1 MIQLS
6 LYAAAADYEAASGLV
21 TLAQTINRSMPNHLA
36 QETSPYLLQHA
47 NNPVDWYPWG
57 EEAFSRARAEDK
69 PVLLSIGYSAC
80 HWCHVMAHES
90 FENSEIADLMNQNF
104 INIKVDR
111 EERPDIDSIYMEAV
125 QALTGSG
132 GWPLTVFLT
141 PQGKPFFGGTYFPP
155 EDRHGIPGFPQ
166 VLRATADAY
175 RNRRSDIEQAAKELL
190 AAVSGNIKRSAVIE
204 PLTTDILDGAH
215 LAIKQNFDSQNGGFG
230 TAPKFPQPMALEF
243 LLRYSRRV
251 QNSGALEMLELTLE
265 KMAKG
270 GIYDQLGG
278 GFHRYATDSRWLVPH
293 FEKMLYDNALLSH
306 VYLHGYL
313 ATGKPLYRGIAEETL
328 DYVLREMTAPEGGF
342 YSTQDAD
349 SEGVEGKYY
358 VWTDREIIQAL
369 GEKRGKTIT
378 DYFGVTSEGN
388 FEGRNILHIAGDIMA
403 ETSREIKEARSH
415 LLKRREQRIRPGRDD
430 KVLASWNGLM
440 LASLAEAAV
449 VLEREDY
456 LSAAVGNGTFL
467 LNSMISDGYLRRS
480 YKDGV
485 AKISGYLE
493 DYALVIEGL
502 LSLHQAT
509 FGGNWLRQA
518 IRLAETMIELFW
530 DDSARTFY
538 DTGHTHE
545 NLFLRPRSIYDS
557 PLPSG
562 SSAATSV
569 LLKLAML
576 TGNER
581 FRQIASQSL
590 RSMRDVLERNPLG
603 FANWLCSLDFYL
615 STPKEIVIVGRRN
628 SRATTELLRALYS
641 VWLPNKVVAACDP
654 DDPAP
659 VSELK
664 LFEDRQMINNRP
676 TACVCEN
683 YTCKT
688 PVTDPASFTAQLR
701 QS

>member
-1 MIQLS
+1 MS
-6 LYAAAADYEAASGLV
+6 
-21 TLAQTINRSMPNHLA
+21 NHLA

-57 EEAFSRARAEDK
+57 EEAFGRARAEDK

-90 FENSEIADLMNQNF
+90 FENTEIAGLMNQNF

-111 EERPDIDSIYMEAV
+111 EERPDIDSVYMEAV

-141 PQGKPFFGGTYFPP
+141 PQGKPFYGGTYFPP
-155 EDRHGIPGFPQ
+155 EDRHGMPGFLQ
-166 VLRATADAY
+166 VLTAAAAAY
-175 RNRRSDIEQAAKELL
+175 RNRRSDIEQAVKELL
-190 AAVSGNIKRSAVIE
+190 AAVSGNIKRSAANE
-204 PLTTDILDGAH
+204 PLAADILGKAY
-215 LAIKQNFDSQNGGFG
+215 LALKQNFDVQNGGFG
-230 TAPKFPQPMALEF
+230 IAPKFPQPMALES

-251 QNSGALEMLELTLE
+251 QNSGPLEMLELTLE

-306 VYLHGYL
+306 LYLHGYL
-313 ATGKPLYRGIAEETL
+313 ATGKPLYRRIAAETL

-358 VWTDREIIQAL
+358 LWTDKEIIQAL
-369 GEKRGKTIT
+369 GEKQGKIIN

-388 FEGRNILHIAGDIMA
+388 FEGRNILHIAGDIMPGA
-403 ETSREIKEARSH
+403 SREIEEAKSH
-415 LLKRREQRIRPGRDD
+415 LLKQREQRIRPGRDD

-440 LASLAEAAV
+440 LASLAEAAG
-449 VLEREDY
+449 VLERQDY
-456 LSAAVGNGTFL
+456 LTTAMTNGAFL
-467 LNSMISDGYLRRS
+467 LNSMIADGYLRRT

-518 IRLAETMIELFW
+518 IKLAEIMIELFW
-530 DDSARTFY
+530 DDAAQTFY

-545 NLFLRPRSIYDS
+545 NLFLRPRNIYDS
-557 PLPSG
+557 PLPCG

-569 LLKLAML
+569 LLKLATL
-576 TGNER
+576 IGNER

-590 RSMRDVLERNPLG
+590 RSVRDLLERYPLG
-603 FANWLCSLDFYL
+603 FANWLCALDFYL
-615 STPKEIVIVGRRN
+615 STPKEIVIVGPRN
-628 SRATTELLRALYS
+628 STATSELLRPLYS
-641 VWLPNKVVAACDP
+641 IWLPNKVVAAYDP

-659 VSELK
+659 ILELK

-676 TACVCEN
+676 TAYVCEN

-688 PVTDPASFTAQLR
+688 PVTDPTSFTIQLR
-701 QS
+701 ES

>member
-1 MIQLS
+1 MPVLNS
-6 LYAAAADYEAASGLV
+6 
-21 TLAQTINRSMPNHLA
+21 SMPNYLA
-36 QETSPYLLQHA
+36 QETSPYLLQHV

-57 EEAFSRARAEDK
+57 EEAFSRARAENK

-90 FENSEIADLMNQNF
+90 FENTEVAGLMNQNF

-125 QALTGSG
+125 QALTGGG

-141 PQGKPFFGGTYFPP
+141 PQGKPFYGGTYFPP
-155 EDRHGIPGFPQ
+155 EDRHGMPGFPE
-166 VLRATADAY
+166 VLRAAADAY
-175 RNRRSDIEQAAKELL
+175 RNRCSDIEQAVKELL
-190 AAVSGNIKRSAVIE
+190 AAMSGHKNPKAAIE
-204 PLTTDILDGAH
+204 PLTADILGKAYMA
-215 LAIKQNFDSQNGGFG
+215 LKQDFDVQNGGFG
-230 TAPKFPQPMALEF
+230 TAPKFPQPLALEF
-243 LLRYSRRV
+243 LLRYSPRA
-251 QNSGALEMLELTLE
+251 QNSGPLEMLELTLE

-278 GFHRYATDSRWLVPH
+278 GFHRYAMDSRWLVPH

-313 ATGKPLYRGIAEETL
+313 ATGKQLYRRIAEETL

-342 YSTQDAD
+342 YSTLDAD

-358 VWTDREIIQAL
+358 LWTDREIIQAL
-369 GEKRGKTIT
+369 GEKQGKIIN
-378 DYFGVTSEGN
+378 DYFGVTPEGN
-388 FEGRNILHIAGDIMA
+388 LEGRNILHIAGDIMPG
-403 ETSREIKEARSH
+403 TSREIEEAKSN
-415 LLKRREQRIRPGRDD
+415 LLKQRGQRIRPGRDD

-440 LASLAEAAV
+440 LASLAEAAG
-449 VLEREDY
+449 VLERQDY
-456 LSAAVGNGTFL
+456 LGTAVANGTFL
-467 LNSMISDGYLRRS
+467 LNSMITDGSLRRT

-518 IRLAETMIELFW
+518 IKLAETMIELFW
-530 DDSARTFY
+530 DDAARTFY
-538 DTGHTHE
+538 DTGYMHE
-545 NLFLRPRSIYDS
+545 NLFVRPRSIYDS

-569 LLKLAML
+569 LLKLAVL
-576 TGNER
+576 AGNER

-590 RSMRDVLERNPLG
+590 QSMRDFLERYPLG
-603 FANWLCSLDFYL
+603 FANWLYDLDFYL
-615 STPKEIVIVGRRN
+615 STPKEIVIVGPRN
-628 SRATTELLRALYS
+628 NPSTSELLRALYS
-641 VWLPNKVVAACDP
+641 MWLPNKVFAAYDP
-654 DDPAP
+654 DDPTPA
-659 VSELK
+659 SELK
-664 LFEDRQMINNRP
+664 LFEDRQMINNQP
-676 TACVCEN
+676 TAYLCEN

-701 QS
+701 EG

>member
-1 MIQLS
+1 
-6 LYAAAADYEAASGLV
+6 
-21 TLAQTINRSMPNHLA
+21 MPNHLA
-36 QETSPYLLQHA
+36 QETSPYLLQHTD
-47 NNPVDWYPWG
+47 NPVDWYPWG

-69 PVLLSIGYSAC
+69 LVLLSIGYSAC

-90 FENSEIADLMNQNF
+90 FENTEIAGLMNENF

-155 EDRHGIPGFPQ
+155 EYRHGMPGFPK
-166 VLRATADAY
+166 VLRAAADAY
-175 RNRRSDIEQAAKELL
+175 RNRRSDIERAVKELL
-190 AAVSGNIKRSAVIE
+190 AAMPGHINRSAAIE
-204 PLTTDILDGAH
+204 PLTVDILGKAY
-215 LAIKQNFDSQNGGFG
+215 LALKQNFDSQNGGFG

-243 LLRYSRRV
+243 LLRYSRR
-251 QNSGALEMLELTLE
+251 NEDAGSLEMVELTLE

-278 GFHRYATDSRWLVPH
+278 GFHRYATDGRWLVPH

-313 ATGKPLYRGIAEETL
+313 ATGKQLYRRIAEETL

-358 VWTDREIIQAL
+358 LWTYDEIVQAV
-369 GEKRGKTIT
+369 GEEQGRIIK
-378 DYFGVTSEGN
+378 DYLGVTSEGN
-388 FEGRNILHIAGDIMA
+388 FKGRNILHIANGIMPRA
-403 ETSREIKEARSH
+403 SSKIEQAKIS
-415 LLKRREQRIRPGRDD
+415 LLKKRQQRVKPGRDD
-430 KVLASWNGLM
+430 KVLAAWNGLM
-440 LASLAEAAV
+440 LAGLAEAAGI
-449 VLEREDY
+449 LERQDY
-456 LSAAVGNGTFL
+456 LTAAVANGTFL
-467 LNSMISDGYLRRS
+467 LNSMISDGYLRRT

-493 DYALVIEGL
+493 DYALVIEEL
-502 LSLHQAT
+502 LSLHQST
-509 FGGNWLRQA
+509 FSGNWLRQA
-518 IRLAETMIELFW
+518 IKLAETMIELFW
-530 DDSARTFY
+530 DDAAQIFY
-538 DTGHTHE
+538 DTGNVHE
-545 NLFLRPRSIYDS
+545 NLFVRPRSIYDS

-569 LLKLAML
+569 LLQLATL
-576 TGNER
+576 AGNER

-590 RSMRDVLERNPLG
+590 RSMRDFLERYPLG
-603 FANWLCSLDFYL
+603 FANWLCALDFYL
-615 STPKEIVIVGRRN
+615 STPKEIVIVGPRN
-628 SRATTELLRALYS
+628 SPATSELLRALYS
-641 VWLPNKVVAACDP
+641 TWLPDKVVAGYDP

-659 VSELK
+659 ISELK
-664 LFEDRQMINNRP
+664 LFEDKKMINNQP
-676 TACVCEN
+676 TAYVCQN

-688 PVTDPASFTAQLR
+688 PVTDPASLSTQL
-701 QS
+701 QEG

>member
-1 MIQLS
+1 
-6 LYAAAADYEAASGLV
+6 
-21 TLAQTINRSMPNHLA
+21 MPNHLA
-36 QETSPYLLQHA
+36 QETSPYLLQHV

-57 EEAFSRARAEDK
+57 EEAFSRARAENK

-90 FENSEIADLMNQNF
+90 FENTEIAGLMNQNF

-125 QALTGSG
+125 QALTGGG

-141 PQGKPFFGGTYFPP
+141 PQGKPFYGGTYFPP
-155 EDRHGIPGFPQ
+155 EDRHGMPGFPE
-166 VLRATADAY
+166 VLRAAADAY
-175 RNRRSDIEQAAKELL
+175 RNRCSDIEQAVKELL
-190 AAVSGNIKRSAVIE
+190 AAMSGHKNPRAAIE
-204 PLTTDILDGAH
+204 PLTADILGKAYMA
-215 LAIKQNFDSQNGGFG
+215 LKQEFDVQNGGFG
-230 TAPKFPQPMALEF
+230 TAPKFPQPLALEF
-243 LLRYSRRV
+243 LLRYSPRA
-251 QNSGALEMLELTLE
+251 QNSGPLEMLELTLE

-313 ATGKPLYRGIAEETL
+313 ATGKQLYRRIAEETL

-358 VWTDREIIQAL
+358 LWTDREIIQAL
-369 GEKRGKTIT
+369 GEKQGKIIN
-378 DYFGVTSEGN
+378 DYFSVTPEGN
-388 FEGRNILHIAGDIMA
+388 FEGRNILHIAGDITPG
-403 ETSREIKEARSH
+403 TSHEIEEAKSN
-415 LLKRREQRIRPGRDD
+415 LLKQRGQRIRPGRDD

-440 LASLAEAAV
+440 LTSLAEAAG
-449 VLEREDY
+449 VLERQDY
-456 LSAAVGNGTFL
+456 LGAAVSNGTFL
-467 LNSMISDGYLRRS
+467 LNSMITDGSLRRT
-480 YKDGV
+480 YKDGM

-518 IRLAETMIELFW
+518 IKLAETMIELFW
-530 DDSARTFY
+530 DDAARTFY
-538 DTGHTHE
+538 DTGYMHE
-545 NLFLRPRSIYDS
+545 NLFVRPRSIYDS

-569 LLKLAML
+569 LLKSAVLA
-576 TGNER
+576 GNER

-590 RSMRDVLERNPLG
+590 RSMHDFLERYPLG
-603 FANWLCSLDFYL
+603 FANWLCDLDFYL
-615 STPKEIVIVGRRN
+615 STPKEIVIVGPRN
-628 SRATTELLRALYS
+628 NPSTSELLRALYS
-641 VWLPNKVVAACDP
+641 IWLPNKVFAAYDP

-659 VSELK
+659 ASELK
-664 LFEDRQMINNRP
+664 LFEDRKMINNQP
-676 TACVCEN
+676 TAYLCEN

-701 QS
+701 EG